1 MLNETFSVNL
11 LKQFDVFLC
20 ILQIP
25 LEPLHLSVTGSHVI
39 VASRDAFFVWHFRT
53 AQSWTTL
60 KFNDKSSQ
68 NNKSSEKF
76 YHVDDT
82 PAGGVHSASR
92 GGRGSAKS
100 EGGSSGAGQFP
111 VTNDPICCIT
121 ASEKNLLVARESG
134 LVQRYALP
142 NVALTNRYHIS
153 TKAHK
158 LALNCNS
165 T

>member
-1 MLNETFSVNL
+1 M
-11 LKQFDVFLC
+11 
-20 ILQIP
+20 QIP
-25 LEPLHLSVTGSHVI
+25 LEPLHLSVTASHVI

-60 KFNDKSSQ
+60 KLGSDKSA
-68 NNKSSEKF
+68 NKSSEKF

-92 GGRGSAKS
+92 GRGSAKS
-100 EGGSSGAGQFP
+100 DERAGQFAA
-111 VTNDPICCIT
+111 TNDPICCIT
-121 ASEKNLLVARESG
+121 ASEKILLVARESG